1 MMQQNS
7 FLKTLKITRSVIHLT
22 VPNDLVRLI
31 KSVCMSALQHYSQ
44 TRETF
49 HTKKLVSNP
58 STENLPELRTA
69 GQIIIGYLFAY

>member
-7 FLKTLKITRSVIHLT
+7 FLNTLKITKSVIHLT
-22 VPNDLVRLI
+22 VPNDLVNLI
-31 KSVCMSALQHYSQ
+31 KSVWMSALQNYSQ

-49 HTKKLVSNP
+49 HTKELVSNT

-69 GQIIIGYLFAY
+69 GQIIIGYLLAY